1 MIEKESTIQIKNGTR
16 ERLKR
21 IGHKGQSYDEV
32 INRLLDLKTNKRDL
46 IDRRVQSIESSQSPN
61 P

>member
-1 MIEKESTIQIKNGTR
+1 MIEKGSTIQIKNGTR